1 MILAILVILILLN
14 FLLGFYN
21 KKKNTLLFIN
31 FVFIL
36 IFMSGYAE
44 GVDIF
49 AYKYN
54 YACEL

>member
-1 MILAILVILILLN
+1 MILAILITLIFLN

-21 KKKNTLLFIN
+21 KKINILLFLN

-49 AYKYN
+49 AYQYN
-54 YACEL
+54 YELL